1 MQNPKDIKK
10 IKTTVYMI
18 ENDEILLDEFFIKR
32 IRDRNKTDR
41 SALICESIR
50 LLYEKELGMCP
61 KSSEEK

>member
-1 MQNPKDIKK
+1 
-10 IKTTVYMI
+10 MI
-18 ENDEILLDEFFIKR
+18 ENDEILLDEVFIKR

-41 SALICESIR
+41 SALICEAIR